1 LAKDNIENMD
11 RHQLRDYLA
20 STQRQLLEYLHAGR
34 LNFDRAMR
42 MDRRKEAI
50 EKRLSE
56 LEDYPSDKQ
65 IKLQSFPPDLS

>member
-1 LAKDNIENMD
+1 VAKDNIEEMD

-20 STQRQLLEYLHAGR
+20 STTHQLMEYLHAGR
-34 LNFDRAMR
+34 INFDRAMR

-50 EKRLSE
+50 EKKLAE

-65 IKLQSFPPDLS
+65 MKSQSFPPDLS